1 MINQKLEF
9 PGDKSISH
17 RALIFGSLSSGLSKI
32 YNLNIAQDILSTID
46 CLKKCGILIEFKS
59 SYTTVSGNNFVDPLS
74 PLECGNSGTT
84 ARLLIGLLASRKI
97 NAEFSGDKSL
107 NHRPME
113 RIVNPLKKMGLKIV
127 SNNGRLP
134 ISIFKSKIN
143 GIDFD
148 SNISSAQIKSCI
160 LLATL
165 GASSETTY
173 YEKIKSRDH
182 TENMLQYLGV
192 NIKRDNKIKIS
203 PMLNNFKDFIIR
215 IPGDPSSAAFFA
227 AAAAMFP
234 NFSLKIKNI
243 LANPTRIGFYK
254 VLEKMGAFISW
265 SNLRYEFGEMVGD
278 VDIRSNILNGINIDY
293 KMVPSLIDEL
303 PIISVLATQAESPTI
318 VTGAEEL
325 RFKECDRIFA
335 LCQNLKEMGADIIE
349 RKDGFIV
356 YPGKKLYSTN
366 IKTYDDHRIAMA
378 FSIAGLLTERL
389 NYIDNKECIKSS
401 FPDFNKYLKKII
413 K

>member
-1 MINQKLEF
+1 MINQILEF

-17 RALIFGSLSSGLSKI
+17 RALILGSLSSGFSKI
-32 YNLNIAQDILSTID
+32 YNLNLAQDILSTIN

-59 SYTTVSGNNFVDPLS
+59 SYTAVSGNNFTDPVG

-97 NAEFSGDKSL
+97 KAEFLGDKSL
-107 NHRPME
+107 NDRPME
-113 RIVNPLKKMGLKIV
+113 RIINPLKKMGLRII

-134 ISIFKSKIN
+134 ICIYKSKIK

-148 SNISSAQIKSCI
+148 STIPSAQIKSCI
-160 LLATL
+160 LLASL
-165 GASSETTY
+165 GASSPTTY

-182 TENMLQYLGV
+182 TENMLEYLGV
-192 NIKRDNKIKIS
+192 NIEKNNKIKIS
-203 PMLNNFKDFIIR
+203 PMLNAFKNFIIT

-227 AAAAMFP
+227 AAAAMLP
-234 NFSLKIKNI
+234 NSSLKVKNI

-254 VLEKMGAFISW
+254 VLEKMGAFITW
-265 SNLRYEFGEMVGD
+265 TNLRIEFGEIIGD
-278 VDIRSNILNGINIDY
+278 VNIRSNILNGINIDY
-293 KMVPSLIDEL
+293 SMVPSLIDEL

-335 LCQNLKEMGADIIE
+335 LCQNLREMGADVIE
-349 RKDGFIV
+349 KKDGFIV
-356 YPGKKLYSTN
+356 YPGKRLYSAN

-378 FSIAGLLTERL
+378 FSIAGLLTDRP
-389 NYIDNKECIKSS
+389 NYIDNNDCIKSS
-401 FPDFNKYLKKII
+401 FPEFNKYLKKIV